1 MKISNVEVKDL
12 VNAYGSPLYVYD
24 QRMIEDKLNAFKT
37 CLKSSEF
44 DCDVI
49 YASKA
54 FNCKA
59 MLQLVSKMDCSL
71 DVVSGGELFTAY
83 VAGFDMN
90 RVYFHGNN
98 KSMDELKLALKYKV
112 GTIIVDNL
120 MEAQLLSEL
129 AKNLDYTVSILLR
142 VNPGIGAH
150 THEYIV
156 TANIDSKFGISVE
169 KKEDILELINIIH
182 SCPNLSFDGFHAH
195 IGSQIFDKEA
205 FVQEVNKVCEF
216 VSNLGVEVSTLN
228 FGGGFGAV
236 YTSEDTPI
244 PVDVV
249 CDTLI
254 EAVKCNKE
262 KYALNINKICIEP
275 GRSIVAEAGSTVY
288 TIGFMKETP
297 HKNYIFVDGG
307 MSDNIRPA
315 LYQAKYSCVID
326 GKENE
331 MASKYYK
338 VAGKCCESGDV
349 IIEDAFLPEAKPND
363 LLIVKTT
370 GAYGYSMA
378 SHYNKALGLPVIFCR
393 DGNSQ
398 CVIRGENYEDLIR
411 LENDLCA

>member
-12 VNAYGSPLYVYD
+12 VNTYGSPLYVYD

-37 CLKSSEF
+37 HLKSSEF
-44 DCDVI
+44 ECDVI

-71 DVVSGGELFTAY
+71 DVVSGGELYTAY

-120 MEAQLLSEL
+120 MEARLLSEL

-142 VNPGIGAH
+142 VNPGIEAH

-156 TANIDSKFGISVE
+156 TANIDSKFGISIE
-169 KKEDILELINIIH
+169 KKSDILELIQIINA
-182 SCPNLSFDGFHAH
+182 CPNLSFDGFHAH

-216 VSNLGVEVSTLN
+216 VSNLGVDVSTLN

-249 CDTLI
+249 CETLI

-275 GRSIVAEAGSTVY
+275 GRSIVAEAGSTIY
-288 TIGFMKETP
+288 TVGFMKETP

-315 LYQAKYSCVID
+315 LYQAKYACVID
-326 GKENE
+326 GKENKTS
-331 MASKYYK
+331 SKHYK

-349 IIEDAFLPEAKPND
+349 IIEDAFLPEVCTKD
-363 LLIVKTT
+363 FLVVKTT

-378 SHYNKALGLPVIFCR
+378 SHYNKALGLPVIFCK
-393 DGNSQ
+393 DGKSQ

>member
-12 VNAYGSPLYVYD
+12 VNTYGSPLYVYD
-24 QRMIEDKLNAFKT
+24 QRMIEVKLNAFKT
-37 CLKSSEF
+37 HLKSSEF

-59 MLQLVSKMDCSL
+59 MIQLVSKMDCSL
-71 DVVSGGELFTAY
+71 DVVSGGELYTAY
-83 VAGFDMN
+83 AAGFDMA

-98 KSMDELKLALKYKV
+98 KSKDELKMALKYKV

-120 MEAQLLSEL
+120 MEATLLSEL
-129 AKNLDYTVSILLR
+129 AKNIDYTVSILLR
-142 VNPGIGAH
+142 VNPGIEAH

-156 TANIDSKFGISVE
+156 TANIDSKFGISIE
-169 KKEDILELINIIH
+169 KKSDILELIQIINA
-182 SCPNLSFDGFHAH
+182 CPNLSFDGFHAH

-216 VSNLGVEVSTLN
+216 VSNLGVDVSTLN

-249 CDTLI
+249 CETLI

-275 GRSIVAEAGSTVY
+275 GRSIVAEAGSTIY
-288 TIGFMKETP
+288 TVGFMKETP

-315 LYQAKYSCVID
+315 LYQAKYACVID

-331 MASKYYK
+331 TSSKHYK

-349 IIEDAFLPEAKPND
+349 IIEDAFLPEVCTND
-363 LLIVKTT
+363 FLVVKTT

-378 SHYNKALGLPVIFCR
+378 SHYNKALGLPVIFCK
-393 DGNSQ
+393 DGKSQ

>member
-12 VNAYGSPLYVYD
+12 VKTYGSPLYVYD

-37 CLKSSEF
+37 NLKSSEF
-44 DCDVI
+44 ECDVI

-59 MLQLVSKMDCSL
+59 MIQLVSKMDCSL
-71 DVVSGGELFTAY
+71 DVVSGGELYTAY
-83 VAGFDMN
+83 AVGFDMS

-98 KSMDELKLALKYKV
+98 KSIDELNMALKHKV

-120 MEAQLLSEL
+120 MEARLLSEL
-129 AKNLDYTVSILLR
+129 AKNIDYTVSILLR
-142 VNPGIGAH
+142 VNPGVEAH

-169 KKEDILELINIIH
+169 KKEDILELIQIIS
-182 SCPNLSFDGFHAH
+182 SCPHLSFDGFHAH
-195 IGSQIFDKEA
+195 IGSQIFDKKA
-205 FVQEVNKVCEF
+205 FVLEVDKVCEF
-216 VSNLGVEVSTLN
+216 VSSLGIEVSTLN

-249 CDTLI
+249 CETLI
-254 EAVKCNKE
+254 GAVCRNLKAYSLPIK
-262 KYALNINKICIEP
+262 KICIEP
-275 GRSIVAEAGSTVY
+275 GRSIVAEAGSTIY
-288 TIGFMKETP
+288 TVGFMKETP
-297 HKNYIFVDGG
+297 HKNYVFVDGG

-315 LYQAKYSCVID
+315 LYQAKYACVID
-326 GKENE
+326 GKE
-331 MASKYYK
+331 KDDCVKHYK
-338 VAGKCCESGDV
+338 IAGKCCESGDV
-349 IIEDAFLPEAKPND
+349 IIEDAFLPEVKPND

-393 DGNSQ
+393 DGKSQ
-398 CVIRGENYEDLIR
+398 CVIRRETYEDLIR
-411 LENDLCA
+411 LENDL

>member
-12 VNAYGSPLYVYD
+12 VKTYGSPLYVYD
-24 QRMIEDKLNAFKT
+24 QTMVEDKMNLFKKY
-37 CLKSSEF
+37 LKCPEL

-59 MLQLVSKMDCSL
+59 MIQLVSKMDYSL
-71 DVVSGGELFTAY
+71 DVVSGGELYTAY
-83 VAGFDMN
+83 KAGFDMS

-98 KSMDELKLALKYKV
+98 KSIDELNMALKYKV

-120 MEAQLLSEL
+120 MEAKLLSEL
-129 AKNLDYTVSILLR
+129 AKDIDYTVAILLR
-142 VNPGIGAH
+142 VNPGVEAH

-169 KKEDILELINIIH
+169 KKEDILNLIQIIS

-195 IGSQIFDKEA
+195 IGSQIFDKQA
-205 FVQEVNKVCEF
+205 FVLEVNKVCEF
-216 VSNLGVEVSTLN
+216 VSNLGVEASTLN

-236 YTSEDTPI
+236 YTREDTPI

-249 CDTLI
+249 CETLI
-254 EAVKCNKE
+254 NTVRQ
-262 KYALNINKICIEP
+262 NIEMYSLTIKKICIEP
-275 GRSIVAEAGSTVY
+275 GRSIVAEAGNTIYTV
-288 TIGFMKETP
+288 GFMKETS
-297 HKNYIFVDGG
+297 HKNYVFVNGG

-315 LYQAKYSCVID
+315 LYQAKYDCVID

-331 MASKYYK
+331 TPSKHYK

-349 IIEDAFLPEAKPND
+349 IIEDAFLPEVKPND
-363 LLIVKTT
+363 LLVVKTT

-378 SHYNKALGLPVIFCR
+378 SHYNKALGLPVIFCKN
-393 DGNSQ
+393 GKSQ

-411 LENDLCA
+411 LENDLCE